1 MLGDALAV
9 LAVGTVVGLGV
20 ALVLSRRLAPLL
32 YEVEPWDLVTM
43 LAVCAVL
50 LGVGVLAAL
59 LPARRATSADP
70 MEVLRAD

>member
-9 LAVGTVVGLGV
+9 MAVGTVVGLGA

-32 YEVEPWDLVTM
+32 YEVEPWDPATM
-43 LAVCAVL
+43 VAVCGVL

-59 LPARRATSADP
+59 LPARRATAADP